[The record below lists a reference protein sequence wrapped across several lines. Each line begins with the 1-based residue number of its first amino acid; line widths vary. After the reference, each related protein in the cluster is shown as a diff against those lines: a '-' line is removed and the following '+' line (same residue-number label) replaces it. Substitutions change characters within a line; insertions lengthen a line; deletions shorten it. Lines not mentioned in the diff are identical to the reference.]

1 MIGGA
6 AGCPFG
12 DEGLEDDDRI
22 IGMPAEFVRNTRLFS
37 KVPYAY
43 AATAPEIG
51 LIVTAGACPLDDRG
65 RVVAPGGIAA
75 QTRQA
80 FDNLRIV
87 LQECGAEIRDV
98 LKTTIFVSTSS
109 RDDLIIAWNEVA
121 GGFGDHDPPSTLLGV
136 TVLGYPD
143 QLVEIEAI
151 ALAKRR

>member
-65 RVVAPGGIAA
+65 RVVAPGDIAA

-109 RDDLIIAWNEVA
+109 REDLIIAWNEVA

>member
-65 RVVAPGGIAA
+65 RVVAPGDIAA

-80 FDNLRIV
+80 SDNLRIV

-109 RDDLIIAWNEVA
+109 REDLIIAWNEVA
-121 GGFGDHDPPSTLLGV
+121 GGFGDHDPPSILLGV

>member
-1 MIGGA
+1 MIGGS

-65 RVVAPGGIAA
+65 RVVAPGDIAA

-136 TVLGYPD
+136 TVLGYAD